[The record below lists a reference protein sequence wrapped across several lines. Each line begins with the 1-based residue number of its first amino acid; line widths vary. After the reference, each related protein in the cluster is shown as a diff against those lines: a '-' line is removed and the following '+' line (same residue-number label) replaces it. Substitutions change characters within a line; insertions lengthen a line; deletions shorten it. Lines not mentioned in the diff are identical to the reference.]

1 MPSPTIF
8 SYSLLDDSGVTAS
21 VDLFV
26 SYDAATETVAALL
39 ATASAFGG
47 LLDAVTGLKIT
58 EFNLRINALPDPDWK
73 TAPIAG
79 TDPEKTLLENFRI
92 TDSKY
97 VQEFDVPG
105 IRQSLISA
113 DKTPIIGSGAIAAM
127 NTAIVGS
134 LGTGVAAQSKFL
146 LDLTA
151 LVDASIS
158 FRKHR
163 KKRKAVSLVIP

>member
-26 SYDAATETVAALL
+26 AYDASTETVAALI

-47 LLDAVTGLKIT
+47 LLDAVTGMKIT
-58 EFNLRINALPDPDWK
+58 EFNLKINGLPDPDWK
-73 TAPIAG
+73 AAPIAG

-105 IRQSLISA
+105 IRQTLITA
-113 DKTPIIGSGAIAAM
+113 DKQPVIGSGAIKAM
-127 NTAIVGS
+127 NDAIIGS
-134 LGTGVAAQSKFL
+134 LGTGVFANSKFL

-163 KKRKAVSLVIP
+163 KKRKAVSTILP